1 MESFDWIRIFGRG
14 MFAIAAAAVPD
25 IALMSLCLGLWVAPG
40 VFGVDLIPGIFLTLA
55 MEFFSVHAAGVF
67 ILVLPPDRKNFGWRS
82 AFLLGLYLAGIGAVL
97 LRVCLSLRVVW
108 PVLGFFGLTANRLSA
123 WWKAPD
129 TASRRVGV
137 ISWVVTPLFYVFAAL
152 FTTYAPLPGLGI
164 TPAVIAA
171 AHLSPKDGLWGAAP
185 QRGLAFGVLY
195 FGLQA
200 AFRRWNWG
208 ERLARW
214 SS

>member
-1 MESFDWIRIFGRG
+1 
-14 MFAIAAAAVPD
+14 MFAVAAAAVPD
-25 IALMSLCLGLWVAPG
+25 IALMSLCLGLWIAPS
-40 VFGVDLIPGIFLTLA
+40 VFGVDLIPGVFLTLA

-67 ILVLPPDRKNFGWRS
+67 MLLLPPDRKSFGGRN

-97 LRVCLSLRVVW
+97 IYLCLSLRLVW

-129 TASRRVGV
+129 AASRRLGMM
-137 ISWVVTPLFYVFAAL
+137 SWVVTPLFYVFAAL
-152 FTTYAPLPGLGI
+152 VTTFVPLPALGI

-185 QRGLAFGVLY
+185 QHGLACGVLY

-208 ERLARW
+208 ERMARR
-214 SS
+214 SGG